1 MSRKKEIKA
10 KIITPPLLRGM
21 KDILPVDQDYW
32 FWLAHKV
39 AEIAMAYGFQKI
51 DTPVMEETALFV
63 RSIGEETDIVNK
75 EMYSFVDQG
84 GDKITLRPEGTAPIV
99 RAYIEHGMLNLPQPV
114 KLFYWGPFFRHDRPQ
129 AGRYR
134 QFWQFGFE
142 VLGESDPI
150 MDAELILL
158 AHSFYQEIGLP
169 VTIQVNSVGCP
180 RCREE
185 YKRVLTNYYRPR
197 RSALCEDCKKRLLKN
212 PLRILDC
219 KVKECAEISQEVPQI
234 IDHLCEDCRRHFMQV
249 LEYLDDLEI
258 TYNLNPHLV
267 RGLDYYT
274 NTVFEIWPAEG
285 EEGSPSA
292 LGGGGRYNDL
302 VENLGGR
309 PTPAL
314 GFAAGVE
321 RLVVKLKEKG
331 IAAPLFDKRE
341 IFVAQLGDRARK
353 QCLKLFEILRQAGV
367 KVTESLAK
375 NGLKGQ
381 LEVANKLGVKFTL
394 IIGQK
399 EIMDGTVLIRDME
412 SGIQEVVDYKKIGPE
427 IKKRLERSS
436 TNLINHNI

>member
-1 MSRKKEIKA
+1 MSRKKDGKA
-10 KIITPPLLRGM
+10 KIVTPQLLRGM

-32 FWLAHKV
+32 FWLGDKIR
-39 AEIAMAYGFQKI
+39 EIAHAYGFQRI
-51 DTPVMEETALFV
+51 DTPIMEETALFT

-84 GDKITLRPEGTAPIV
+84 GGKITLRPEGTAPIV
-99 RAYIEHGMLNLPQPV
+99 RAYIEHGMINMPQPV
-114 KLFYWGPFFRHDRPQ
+114 KLYYWGPFFRHDRPQ

-150 MDAELILL
+150 IDAELILL
-158 AHSFYQEIGLP
+158 AHSFYREIGLP
-169 VTIQVNSVGCP
+169 ATIQVNSIGCP
-180 RCREE
+180 ACREE
-185 YKRVLTNYYRPR
+185 YKRVLVNYYRPR

-219 KVKECAEISQEVPQI
+219 KVVECAEISHEVPPI
-234 IDHLCEDCRRHFMQV
+234 VDHLCDECRNHFTQT
-249 LEYLDDLEI
+249 LEYLDDLDI
-258 TYNLNPHLV
+258 SYTLNPRLV

-274 NTVFEIWPAEG
+274 KTVFEIWINE
-285 EEGSPSA
+285 EEGSQSA

-302 VENLGGR
+302 MQDLGGR
-309 PTPAL
+309 PAPGM

-321 RLVVKLKEKG
+321 RLILKLKEKG
-331 IAAPLFDKRE
+331 ISAPVFDKRE

-353 QCLKLFEILRQAGV
+353 QCLKLFDELRQAGL
-367 KVTESLAK
+367 KVTESLSK

-381 LEVANKLGVKFTL
+381 LEVAHKLGVKFSL

-412 SGIQEVVDYKKIGPE
+412 NGIQEVVDYKKIASE
-427 IKKRLERSS
+427 IKKRLEKSN
-436 TNLINHNI
+436 TNLINH